1 MDTPRTFKLGIVEET
16 IEAPRG
22 TSNYT
27 ITGQGFEAPD
37 LSRIERQ
44 LRWNWLELMPMGA
57 LHPTPEGPL
66 ESQWKTSV
74 ITTPLNGSQMDI
86 QLLIGMVDGVHLKLL
101 GAEGTLQTQ

>member
-1 MDTPRTFKLGIVEET
+1 
-16 IEAPRG
+16 
-22 TSNYT
+22 
-27 ITGQGFEAPD
+27 
-37 LSRIERQ
+37 
-44 LRWNWLELMPMGA
+44 MGA
-57 LHPTPEGPL
+57 LHPSEFHSARLSFPFLRIPFFDVLLNDKTLTRRRAAPEGPL